1 MLYRLTLSIKYGKIY
16 SMKNIY
22 LECGKV
28 TGPHGVRG
36 VLKVESWCDTP
47 KVLASQK
54 RVFLAKKDGE
64 YEERKILGASVSGQL
79 VLMTLEGID
88 DRDVAVAM
96 KNTVLYLHRDD
107 IPLKRGQMLLADMIG
122 LQVIDADTGK
132 VYGVIKEV
140 GDVPRGLL
148 YTIATEHGEVYYP
161 SGKEFIKEIDP
172 ERGMFITPIPGFFED

>member
-1 MLYRLTLSIKYGKIY
+1 
-16 SMKNIY
+16 MKRMY

-54 RVFLAKKDGE
+54 RVFLATKDGE
-64 YEERKILGASVSGQL
+64 YEERKVLGASVSGAL
-79 VLMTLEGID
+79 VLLTLEGIE

-107 IPLKRGQMLLADMIG
+107 IPVQKGQMLIADMIG
-122 LQVIDADTGK
+122 LSVIDADTGR
-132 VYGVIKEV
+132 VYGEIKDV
-140 GDVPRGLL
+140 TDVPRGLL
-148 YTIATEHGEVYYP
+148 YTISTEKGDVYYP
-161 SGKEFIKEIDP
+161 SGKEFIKKISP
-172 ERGMFITPIPGFFED
+172 EEGMLITPIPGFFED

>member
-1 MLYRLTLSIKYGKIY
+1 
-16 SMKNIY
+16 MKKEY

-54 RVFLAKKDGE
+54 RVFLADKDGE
-64 YEERKILGASVSGQL
+64 FEERKVLGASVSGAL
-79 VLMTLEGID
+79 VLLTLEGID

-107 IPLKRGQMLLADMIG
+107 IPVKKGQMLLADMIG
-122 LQVIDADTGK
+122 LPVIDADTG
-132 VYGVIKEV
+132 VRYGVISEV

-148 YTIATEHGEVYYP
+148 YTIATERGDIYYP
-161 SGKEFIKEIDP
+161 SGKEFIKRIDP
-172 ERGMFITPIPGFFED
+172 EEGMFITPIPGFFED